1 MLLQLLARSSNR
13 EWCLVGEGVERN
25 EAIHMNAVVLLQA
38 DPVRLQLA
46 HGLVADLLCRFGL
59 ALSFGLQVKQDYLP

>member
-46 HGLVADLLCRFGL
+46 HSLVAYLLGRFRLTFSLCLEIEEADL
-59 ALSFGLQVKQDYLP
+59 P

>member
-13 EWCLVGEGVERN
+13 ERCLVGEGVERN
-25 EAIHMNAVVLLQA
+25 EAIHMNPVVLLQA

-46 HGLVADLLCRFGL
+46 HGLVAYLLGRLRL